1 MSHKDAGFWK
11 GMAVTFL
18 FGICLG
24 IGMANLLPAENLK
37 QHSKITVLLE
47 NGMGTESMET
57 RFLWIFPLRM
67 RLLLIWILA
76 GCAAPFLEAA
86 ALTGMAAGWCV
97 GMYAGSAILAEGS
110 AGGTLAAAA
119 LLPQVFL
126 YGAAI
131 CRILKTGW
139 YRERGRKRK
148 EGSFFLGI
156 TQAAGIYLLGIL
168 TESILNPAVL
178 QTFLGML

>member
-1 MSHKDAGFWK
+1 
-11 GMAVTFL
+11 MAVTFL

-47 NGMGTESMET
+47 NGMSTESMET

-67 RLLLIWILA
+67 RLLLILILA

-97 GMYAGSAILAEGS
+97 GMYAVEARSSGRKCRR
-110 AGGTLAAAA
+110 TLAAAA

-126 YGAAI
+126 YRAAI

-139 YRERGRKRK
+139 YGNEAERK
-148 EGSFFLGI
+148 EEASFLESHKL
-156 TQAAGIYLLGIL
+156 QAFTCWA
-168 TESILNPAVL
+168 
-178 QTFLGML
+178 F

>member
-47 NGMGTESMET
+47 NGMSTESMET

-67 RLLLIWILA
+67 RLLLILILA
-76 GCAAPFLEAA
+76 GCAAPF
-86 ALTGMAAGWCV
+86 
-97 GMYAGSAILAEGS
+97 
-110 AGGTLAAAA
+110 
-119 LLPQVFL
+119 
-126 YGAAI
+126 
-131 CRILKTGW
+131 
-139 YRERGRKRK
+139 RKRQHLP
-148 EGSFFLGI
+148 EWRLDGAWGC
-156 TQAAGIYLLGIL
+156 TQEAR
-168 TESILNPAVL
+168 S
-178 QTFLGML
+178 

>member
-1 MSHKDAGFWK
+1 MSHKNAGFWK

-47 NGMGTESMET
+47 NGMSTESMET

-67 RLLLIWILA
+67 RLLLILILA

-97 GMYAGSAILAEGS
+97 GMYAGSAILAELEYPGQIKVS
-110 AGGTLAAAA
+110 
-119 LLPQVFL
+119 V
-126 YGAAI
+126 I
-131 CRILKTGW
+131 
-139 YRERGRKRK
+139 RESRVVDYAK
-148 EGSFFLGI
+148 
-156 TQAAGIYLLGIL
+156 
-168 TESILNPAVL
+168 
-178 QTFLGML
+178 

>member
-47 NGMGTESMET
+47 NGMSTESMET

-67 RLLLIWILA
+67 RLLLILILA

-97 GMYAGSAILAEGS
+97 GMYTGSAILAEGS
-110 AGGTLAAAA
+110 AGGTLAA
-119 LLPQVFL
+119 
-126 YGAAI
+126 
-131 CRILKTGW
+131 
-139 YRERGRKRK
+139 ERGKLLSWNHTSCRHLPVGHFDGKHFKSGSAADISWNVVRKNGKR
-148 EGSFFLGI
+148 
-156 TQAAGIYLLGIL
+156 
-168 TESILNPAVL
+168 VL
-178 QTFLGML
+178 HIVL

>member
-1 MSHKDAGFWK
+1 MSQRDAGFWK

-37 QHSKITVLLE
+37 QHSKIT
-47 NGMGTESMET
+47 
-57 RFLWIFPLRM
+57 
-67 RLLLIWILA
+67 
-76 GCAAPFLEAA
+76 
-86 ALTGMAAGWCV
+86 
-97 GMYAGSAILAEGS
+97 
-110 AGGTLAAAA
+110 A
-119 LLPQVFL
+119 LLPQAFL

-178 QTFLGML
+178 QTILRIL